1 MITSGFGA
9 VGTLD
14 TSRRGVPSSIAAQK
28 KKMQKPCYD
37 RGYGVWKRDGGLLY
51 NIWKDTKVVCTLS
64 TIHNGHSDNNVK
76 RRKKKNRRGL

>member
-1 MITSGFGA
+1 MDNFYSFPTLFSDMLTSGFGA

-37 RGYGVWKRDGGLLY
+37 RGYGVWKRDDDLVY
-51 NIWKDTKVVCTLS
+51 NMRKDTKVVCTLPF
-64 TIHNGHSDNNVK
+64 TMVIQTTV
-76 RRKKKNRRGL
+76 